1 MGAMRPVSDEDEAER
16 LFRQPCTFHEDDGL
30 SLHSRGRIAGSWAGA
45 GQLVWL
51 PRVSL
56 CHSQGWNPALQASS
70 PSSPKH
76 SSRWVS
82 RRGILHCFLLQLSG
96 IFHEDITPD
105 PSSSCSLWSLLPAAI
120 TGCLSCTWI
129 PASSLQ
135 M

>member
-1 MGAMRPVSDEDEAER
+1 MRPVSDEDEAER

-30 SLHSRGRIAGSWAGA
+30 SLHSRGKTAGSWAGA

-82 RRGILHCFLLQLSG
+82 RRGILHCFRSEERRVWKVKFKIHELFISG
-96 IFHEDITPD
+96 IKKKYSGVHLTV
-105 PSSSCSLWSLLPAAI
+105 
-120 TGCLSCTWI
+120 GK
-129 PASSLQ
+129 
-135 M
+135 